1 MPGPWVNSHL
11 TSSVIITSCGH
22 CHKYHLIRGGH
33 SLSTAPLV
41 WILSPPD
48 VRPVVMDLEH
58 TRLWGNWERAAKL
71 SNNTQTAVA
80 VTGLKA
86 ALVIGEMWE
95 IIGEMSCVPFI
106 PFIRDINTY
115 ISLIWWSVSIG
126 FISHDDQQ
134 DNGTNK
140 EPEKQKPN
148 HQSILKDSNL
158 DAKGSQGVS
167 KADIKKKRTIFKESR
182 HLNMSFWIDF
192 INFWSSGVERNFV
205 IL

>member
-1 MPGPWVNSHL
+1 
-11 TSSVIITSCGH
+11 
-22 CHKYHLIRGGH
+22 
-33 SLSTAPLV
+33 
-41 WILSPPD
+41 
-48 VRPVVMDLEH
+48 MDLEH

-106 PFIRDINTY
+106 PVIRDINKKY
-115 ISLIWWSVSIG
+115 LHIIIDLCPIG

-140 EPEKQKPN
+140 EPEKQKQN

-192 INFWSSGVERNFV
+192 INFWSGGVERNFV

>member
-1 MPGPWVNSHL
+1 
-11 TSSVIITSCGH
+11 
-22 CHKYHLIRGGH
+22 
-33 SLSTAPLV
+33 
-41 WILSPPD
+41 
-48 VRPVVMDLEH
+48 MDLEH

-86 ALVIGEMWE
+86 ALVIGEMCHV
-95 IIGEMSCVPFI
+95 IGGNIPFI
-106 PFIRDINTY
+106 PVIRDINTY
-115 ISLIWWSVSIG
+115 ISLICPIG

-140 EPEKQKPN
+140 EPEKEKPN

-182 HLNMSFWIDF
+182 HLNMSF
-192 INFWSSGVERNFV
+192 
-205 IL
+205 